1 MVQYFSVVAHM
12 IFCSPYIISK
22 TQKSKTALYFLKM
35 GFCNM
40 AENHSDGDAVLKSL
54 LIIIVIDISKEFQFQ
69 KPLRSTN
76 NLLNITQSLNIFSLK
91 MNI

>member
-1 MVQYFSVVAHM
+1 MVQYFSAVDHM
-12 IFCSPYIISK
+12 IFCSLYIISK
-22 TQKSKTALYFLKM
+22 TQKSKTAPYFLKM

>member
-1 MVQYFSVVAHM
+1 
-12 IFCSPYIISK
+12 
-22 TQKSKTALYFLKM
+22 M

-40 AENHSDGDAVLKSL
+40 AENHCNEDAVLKSL

-69 KPLRSTN
+69 QPLRSTN

>member
-1 MVQYFSVVAHM
+1 
-12 IFCSPYIISK
+12 
-22 TQKSKTALYFLKM
+22 M
-35 GFCNM
+35 GFYNM
-40 AENHSDGDAVLKSL
+40 AENHSNEDAVLKSL
-54 LIIIVIDISKEFQFQ
+54 LIIIMIDISKEFQFQ

>member
-22 TQKSKTALYFLKM
+22 TQKSKTAPYFLKM

-54 LIIIVIDISKEFQFQ
+54 LIIIVIDISKKFQFQ

>member
-1 MVQYFSVVAHM
+1 
-12 IFCSPYIISK
+12 
-22 TQKSKTALYFLKM
+22 M
-35 GFCNM
+35 GFYNM
-40 AENHSDGDAVLKSL
+40 TENHSNEDAVLKLL

-69 KPLRSTN
+69 KPLWSTN

>member
-22 TQKSKTALYFLKM
+22 TQKSKTAPYFLKM

-76 NLLNITQSLNIFSLK
+76 NLLNITQSLNILSLK

>member
-22 TQKSKTALYFLKM
+22 TQKSKTAPYFLKM

>member
-1 MVQYFSVVAHM
+1 
-12 IFCSPYIISK
+12 
-22 TQKSKTALYFLKM
+22 
-35 GFCNM
+35 M

-54 LIIIVIDISKEFQFQ
+54 LIIIVIDISKKFQFQ
-69 KPLRSTN
+69 KPLQSTN

>member
-22 TQKSKTALYFLKM
+22 TQKSKTAPYFLKM

-54 LIIIVIDISKEFQFQ
+54 LIIIVIDISKKFQFQ

-76 NLLNITQSLNIFSLK
+76 NLLNITQSLNILSLK

>member
-1 MVQYFSVVAHM
+1 
-12 IFCSPYIISK
+12 
-22 TQKSKTALYFLKM
+22 
-35 GFCNM
+35 M
-40 AENHSDGDAVLKSL
+40 AENPSNEDSGLKPL

-91 MNI
+91 MNIWGIDIW